1 MNITDYILKDL
12 KTIHLKSTV
21 KSAQKQCRNFPIT
34 HIPVVEEGKLM
45 GSFAESDLQTIESKD
60 DLISNYSYLLSYFH
74 TDKEA
79 TALELL
85 KLFANNDCNI
95 IPVLDSDKN
104 YIGYYDLAD
113 VLDIFSNS
121 PFLVD
126 ESTTLIVE
134 KNEKEYS
141 ISEIAQIVE
150 SNNAKL
156 LGIYISLRKTD
167 SVEVTLR
174 ISSEDINEI
183 IQTFRRYNYSLV
195 TAHKDDMY
203 LESLKDRSEYLQKYL
218 KM

>member
-1 MNITDYILKDL
+1 MNINDYILKDL
-12 KTIHLKSTV
+12 KTLHLKSTV

-45 GSFAESDLQTIESKD
+45 GSFAESDLQTIENKE

-74 TDKEA
+74 TDKDA
-79 TALELL
+79 SDLELL

-121 PFLVD
+121 PFLVE

-141 ISEIAQIVE
+141 MSEVAQIVE
-150 SNNAKL
+150 SNNATL
-156 LGIYISLRKTD
+156 LGMYISSRKPD

-174 ISSEDINEI
+174 ISSEDMNEI

-195 TAHKDDMY
+195 TVHKDDMY
-203 LESLKDRSEYLQKYL
+203 LEDLIDRSKYLQKYL